1 MVILGAVAD
10 SDNEQVFKL
19 EGVHSRASAH
29 ALAPGPIP
37 KRKWEPIDTRKF
49 GYDVTVRPFERSF
62 ERTLGEG
69 EGSQGRVIR
78 LLVLD
83 FFSRKRFWVTRVL
96 FGGKSRGYRRSR
108 KKFFFL

>member
-29 ALAPGPIP
+29 ALAPGPIS

-49 GYDVTVRPFERSF
+49 GYDVTVRPFV
-62 ERTLGEG
+62 RTN
-69 EGSQGRVIR
+69 
-78 LLVLD
+78 
-83 FFSRKRFWVTRVL
+83 
-96 FGGKSRGYRRSR
+96 FGGGGRESGQGYTSASARFFQQETLLGNPRSVWR
-108 KKFFFL
+108 EMARLSSL

>member
-19 EGVHSRASAH
+19 EGVHSRASAL

-69 EGSQGRVIR
+69 EGSQESA
-78 LLVLD
+78 LLGQGYTSASAI
-83 FFSRKRFWVTRVL
+83 FFQQETL
-96 FGGKSRGYRRSR
+96 LGNPRSVWR
-108 KKFFFL
+108 EIAWLSSL